1 MKKTNRIFTILI
13 FIFLYIPMAV
23 LVVASFNTGKDI
35 ANFEGFTL
43 HRYVELFQD
52 EHLLQ
57 LLRNSLVIS
66 IISTAVATTFGTVA
80 AVGIHNL
87 KPRLRK
93 VVMSLTNIPMTNPD
107 IVTGVSLSLLFVFVG
122 SKMLGQRDALT
133 FWTLL
138 IAHITF
144 NLPYVILNVMPKLQQ
159 MDNSLTDAAMDLG
172 CTPVQTFFKVTLHE
186 IMPGMVSG
194 AIMAFTMSLDDFV
207 ISYFVSGL
215 DFVTLPVEIYSYT
228 KKPIQP
234 KIYAMFTLLFMLIF
248 VLMVTM
254 NLLQIRADQRK
265 SEQRAKAES
274 KGMRMFKRVCA
285 GVCAAAL
292 LLGCCW
298 LIMLPHTQDQ
308 ITLNVYNWGQYIADG
323 SDGSME
329 VIREFENRYPN
340 IKVNYS
346 TYDSNE
352 IMYSKLANGG
362 ITVDVIIPSDYMIAR
377 LIQEDMLLEL
387 DFDNIPNYQYIDETF
402 RNTAYDPEN
411 RYSVPYTWGTVGI
424 LYNTAYVDEADV
436 TGWELLWNEKYA
448 GKILTFG
455 NSRDAFG
462 IAQLMLGYDIN
473 TTDEA
478 ELQASANLLKKQKP
492 VLQQYVMDEIFA
504 IMQNEEAWIAP
515 YYAGDCL
522 TMMGENENLAFYL
535 PEHQGFNM
543 FIDAMCIPTCAR
555 EKEAAELFIN
565 FLCDPEIAGANM
577 DWICYGTPLTAAKE
591 YMDPE
596 MVNDPVTYPSDEALE
611 RGSSFAYLPEET
623 SRYMESLFMEV
634 RNG

>member
-1 MKKTNRIFTILI
+1 MKKTNRFLTILM

-35 ANFEGFTL
+35 TNFEGFTL

-52 EHLLQ
+52 EHLLN

-66 IISTAVATTFGTVA
+66 VLSTAVATTFGTVA

-87 KPRLRK
+87 KPRMRK

-133 FWTLL
+133 FSTLL

-159 MDNSLTDAAMDLG
+159 MDASLTNAAMDLG
-172 CTPVQTFFKVTLHE
+172 CTPLQAFFKVTLHE
-186 IMPGMVSG
+186 IMPGIVAG

-234 KIYAMFTLLFMLIF
+234 KIYAMFTLLFGLIF
-248 VLMVTM
+248 ILMLTM
-254 NLLQIRADQRK
+254 NLMQLRSDRTKGQRRSK
-265 SEQRAKAES
+265 TDSKA
-274 KGMRMFKRVCA
+274 MQTFKRACA
-285 GVCAAAL
+285 GLCSLLL
-292 LLGCCW
+292 LLGFGY
-298 LIMLPHTQDQ
+298 IFIAPHTQDQ
-308 ITLNVYNWGQYIADG
+308 VTLNVYNWGQYIADG
-323 SDGSME
+323 SDDSME
-329 VIREFENRYPN
+329 VIAEFEKRYPN

-377 LIQEDMLLEL
+377 LIEEDMLLPL
-387 DFDNIPNYQYIDETF
+387 DFDNIPNYRYIDESF

-424 LYNTAYVDEADV
+424 LYNTKYVDEADV
-436 TGWELLWNEKYA
+436 TGWELLWNEDYA
-448 GKILTFG
+448 GKILMFG

-462 IAQLMLGYDIN
+462 VAQYLLGYDVN
-473 TTDEA
+473 TTDKT
-478 ELQASANLLKKQKP
+478 ELTAAAQKLKEQKP

-504 IMQNEEAWIAP
+504 TMQNEEAWIAP

-522 TMMGENENLAFYL
+522 TMMDENENLAFYL
-535 PEHQGFNM
+535 PEDQGFNL
-543 FIDAMCIPTCAR
+543 FIDAMCIPSCAK
-555 EKEAAELFIN
+555 EKEAAETFIN

-577 DWICYGTPLTAAKE
+577 DWICYSTPISAAKD

-596 MVNDPVTYPSDEALE
+596 AIESPVSYPSDEILAN
-611 RGSSFAYLPEET
+611 GSSYAYLPEEI
-623 SRYMESLFMEV
+623 SRYVEGLFMEV